1 MFSFSD
7 YALLDRAKRKNFKK
21 KPWISRMDFYLITF
35 DQNGLW
41 KYYRFEPA
49 LNNGGT
55 LANFS
60 DNSAS
65 FKFKQKSQVQQKM
78 IGQKLFK

>member
-1 MFSFSD
+1 
-7 YALLDRAKRKNFKK
+7 
-21 KPWISRMDFYLITF
+21 MDFDLITF

-41 KYYRFEPA
+41 QYYRFEPA
-49 LNNGGT
+49 LNNGGI

-65 FKFKQKSQVQQKM
+65 FKFKQKSQVQQ
-78 IGQKLFK
+78 FK

>member
-1 MFSFSD
+1 
-7 YALLDRAKRKNFKK
+7 
-21 KPWISRMDFYLITF
+21 MDFDLITF

-41 KYYRFEPA
+41 QYYRFEPA
-49 LNNGGT
+49 LNNGGI

-60 DNSAS
+60 DNTAS
-65 FKFKQKSQVQQKM
+65 FKFKQKSQVQQEM